1 MYPYSSSSSSSSSAS
16 SKDAAIEQTQLVI
29 KFKDAV
35 INYSKKEDI
44 DFKPYMLDIPS
55 APSGSGFGASSAP
68 RLSIYLPDTHNVAY
82 IFDKYFRLYKTAV
95 GNPALVFVEKKMFLE
110 YMQFARELIKK
121 GGDDRLAPKSPVSAD
136 DKIKMV
142 NNNIVFIVNTLF
154 QKNRIIVTGNKK
166 DRIQTTVAGKPVVV
180 AQSYYLDTYNLD
192 ELSYGPSAGIK
203 KNMRLETLSF
213 LKKKRK
219 RNS

>member
-1 MYPYSSSSSSSSSAS
+1 MSSSSS

-29 KFKDAV
+29 KIKDAV

-44 DFKPYMLDIPS
+44 DFKPYMLNLPP
-55 APSGSGFGASSAP
+55 AASGSSSGP
-68 RLSIYLPDTHNVAY
+68 RLFIYLPDTHNVAY

-95 GNPALVFVEKKMFLE
+95 GNPALVFVEKKLFLE
-110 YMQFARELIKK
+110 YMQFARELVKK
-121 GGDDRLAPKSPVSAD
+121 GGDDRVAPKSPVSAD

-154 QKNRIIVTGNKK
+154 QKNRVIVTGNKK
-166 DRIQTTVAGKPVVV
+166 DNIQTTVAGKPVVV
-180 AQSYYLDTYNLD
+180 AQSYYLDSYILD

-203 KNMRLETLSF
+203 KNTNRATLLF